1 MTRILQKPLGVLGG
15 IPLGEWGA
23 PKSYPIEGRG
33 KSFPLMIVTLL
44 FTICLQAEVIC
55 IWDGNGYTCSGS
67 GTQVNVIG
75 GGELAPVV
83 TNGVGVCTN
92 CASISPDQL
101 CALADQIETQAGYIK
116 QATDNVMDKASGV
129 QSLIDEQRDEISTY
143 RTFGY
148 RNVSGIIYN
157 ITNYAFNTDNAQAAA
172 MRHAGAPASGGY
184 DTNSISSAPMS
195 MAIAGNAVYY
205 YANNTVLPQL
215 NQYYQ
220 DASDISG
227 EAAIANSAA
236 WSITDELLPELRE
249 GCTACQAGTGS
260 GGGGS
265 SGGTN
270 SNGAVTGD
278 WCTYDQGEA
287 IKRLLSELSNYVARC
302 EGRLLGISNNTAI
315 IIQSIKDAFYSPY
328 NAIPEYAGLGGQTWQ
343 DVYLQGA
350 DTPWGYEA
358 TNYLARIE
366 LLLYGIS
373 GVGTNNEA
381 FAELTDQ
388 MEDTDSAID
397 NIRAQLGTLRS
408 DASGQ
413 QAQTLGQAIVNLFDA
428 FTPTASEL
436 SSGTELMPSTT
447 YSINGQEFEVPQI
460 IAQGGAISTF
470 NSIQSVTRAV
480 ATAIYG
486 IAGAF
491 AIFLYWRWFADKAIF
506 FSKWAVELVSTL
518 FYQ

>member
-1 MTRILQKPLGVLGG
+1 MTRMLKKLLGVLGG

-23 PKSYPIEGRG
+23 PKLYSIEGRG
-33 KSFPLMIVTLL
+33 KAFPLMIIALL
-44 FTICLQAEVIC
+44 LTTCIQAEVIC

-92 CASISPDQL
+92 CAAISPDEL
-101 CALADQIETQAGYIK
+101 CALAGQIETQAGYIK
-116 QATDNVMDKASGV
+116 QATDLVMNKAADIQTSIESN
-129 QSLIDEQRDEISTY
+129 QNEIATY
-143 RTFGY
+143 RTFLSFMGADA
-148 RNVSGIIYN
+148 
-157 ITNYAFNTDNAQAAA
+157 TNYMNTVNNAQTYAMKANDNYVFGDANTKALAAVSA
-172 MRHAGAPASGGY
+172 A
-184 DTNSISSAPMS
+184 NS
-195 MAIAGNAVYY
+195 VYY

-215 NQYYQ
+215 NQYYL
-220 DASDISG
+220 DVSDISG
-227 EAAIANSAA
+227 QAATANSAA
-236 WSITDELLPELRE
+236 WTISDELLSELRE
-249 GCTACQAGTGS
+249 GCTACSSGAGS
-260 GGGGS
+260 GGGGGS
-265 SGGTN
+265 PGGTN
-270 SNGAVTGD
+270 TAGSVTGD

-287 IKRLLSELSNYVARC
+287 IKHLLSELSNYVARC

-373 GVGTNNEA
+373 GVGTNSEA
-381 FAELTDQ
+381 FAELIDQ

-397 NIRAQLGTLRS
+397 NIRAQLGSLHS

-428 FTPTASEL
+428 FTPTASDL
-436 SSGTELMPSTT
+436 SSGTELMPATT

-460 IAQGGAISTF
+460 VAQGGAISTF
-470 NSIQSVTRAV
+470 NSIQSVTRGV
-480 ATAIYG
+480 ASALYG
-486 IAGAF
+486 IVGAF
-491 AIFLYWRWFADKAIF
+491 AIFLYWRWFADKAVF